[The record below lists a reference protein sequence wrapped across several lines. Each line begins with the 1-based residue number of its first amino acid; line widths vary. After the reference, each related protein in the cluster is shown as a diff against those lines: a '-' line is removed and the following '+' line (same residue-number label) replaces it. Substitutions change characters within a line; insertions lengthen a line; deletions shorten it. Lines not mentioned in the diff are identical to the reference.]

1 MTSGLSREAPPTPS
15 REAPPPSS
23 KKAPPP
29 PSRKAPPPPSREASS
44 PPSREAPPPP
54 TESQHADSTS
64 EDDTS
69 RMLDGMDSYQFED
82 TEQTPWKQNEIPD
95 ELALLQP
102 GVPEEIRNIVQES
115 MDEQRAMRL
124 SELQARAVVV
134 RTTISIGH
142 GEPELEEPS
151 MVPESSAMASRR
163 HAVSSTSSLGTDS
176 LDPSLNSR
184 TSLGSSNAA
193 NNVLKPTVSGGT
205 PPSRFS
211 GENVLSDLNL
221 TRMKTQRSGEKL
233 SKAQRVL
240 RMLRRSKDP
249 IPTTDTIQEPTQE
262 PAQEPAQD
270 PAREPATYE
279 CTSCFDD
286 VPSKEAVKV
295 PCQHRYCSSCLCQLI
310 ATAIQQEDQFPPK
323 CCLQEIPRAVFKAH
337 LAAKELASF
346 DSKALEY
353 SVAVGSRYYC
363 PRPACARWIDTTKAR
378 SHNGSLV
385 CAHCTHRMCTFCRGP
400 AHAAG
405 RDCPQDFGLDAT
417 LQQAERAG
425 WRRCY
430 NCQTLVELITGC
442 RHITC
447 KCKAEF
453 CYTCGARWKTCACT
467 EADQG
472 RRARTIRA
480 NLEQQDAAVQAE
492 AAEIRAAIAAVAQA
506 ERQAAEARREEEQRQ
521 EELRALREA
530 ERVDR
535 IGRHFDRLR
544 ESLMAVQIAQSDALA
559 ARHGRDVERMEE
571 QECAL
576 NVSTAARLFGVEEAE
591 QVGKVRIVHAT
602 EAEVRELRQEHKA
615 QLLETRWRHR
625 RDEDACMARLAEQDF
640 LSSGLQQARPDD
652 AATVLETLL
661 AAQADE
667 RGALRAVQ
675 GREVEECRG
684 SGALKLRLFT
694 EANRKA
700 EERRRRGEELERRAF
715 GMQVGRVRR
724 RQEAEWRWV
733 GVLVEERMR
742 MLEEDEE
749 RIVSRGGEV
758 AGEGSGEGEFEGEGS

>member
-15 REAPPPSS
+15 REAPPPASR
-23 KKAPPP
+23 KAPPP

-270 PAREPATYE
+270 PAREPAMYE

-353 SVAVGSRYYC
+353 SVARD
-363 PRPACARWIDTTKAR
+363 RTTG
-378 SHNGSLV
+378 H
-385 CAHCTHRMCTFCRGP
+385 
-400 AHAAG
+400 
-405 RDCPQDFGLDAT
+405 
-417 LQQAERAG
+417 
-425 WRRCY
+425 
-430 NCQTLVELITGC
+430 
-442 RHITC
+442 
-447 KCKAEF
+447 

>member
-1 MTSGLSREAPPTPS
+1 MSLSTCWTVIAAFLFGCLVVVVACNIAVAISCLVLSSLPSLLLFLRCAHMIVTASRHVHTGTRPRGVASELPASGLLPASVTAGDSIAASFVHSDSYRNVANRRDGPVAEPRTIVPLNSWSTQRYANSSSGTPPAGPIRQRRLRRKPLSSPMTSGLSREAPPTPS
-15 REAPPPSS
+15 REAPPPASR
-23 KKAPPP
+23 KAPPP

-270 PAREPATYE
+270 PAREPAMYE

-385 CAHCTHRMCTFCRGP
+385 CAHCTHRMCTFCCGP

-453 CYTCGARWKTCACT
+453 WY
-467 EADQG
+467 
-472 RRARTIRA
+472 
-480 NLEQQDAAVQAE
+480 L
-492 AAEIRAAIAAVAQA
+492 
-506 ERQAAEARREEEQRQ
+506 
-521 EELRALREA
+521 LP
-530 ERVDR
+530 
-535 IGRHFDRLR
+535 
-544 ESLMAVQIAQSDALA
+544 
-559 ARHGRDVERMEE
+559 
-571 QECAL
+571 
-576 NVSTAARLFGVEEAE
+576 LF
-591 QVGKVRIVHAT
+591 
-602 EAEVRELRQEHKA
+602 
-615 QLLETRWRHR
+615 LL
-625 RDEDACMARLAEQDF
+625 
-640 LSSGLQQARPDD
+640 
-652 AATVLETLL
+652 
-661 AAQADE
+661 
-667 RGALRAVQ
+667 
-675 GREVEECRG
+675 
-684 SGALKLRLFT
+684 LK
-694 EANRKA
+694 
-700 EERRRRGEELERRAF
+700 
-715 GMQVGRVRR
+715 
-724 RQEAEWRWV
+724 
-733 GVLVEERMR
+733 
-742 MLEEDEE
+742 
-749 RIVSRGGEV
+749 
-758 AGEGSGEGEFEGEGS
+758 

>member
-1 MTSGLSREAPPTPS
+1 
-15 REAPPPSS
+15 
-23 KKAPPP
+23 
-29 PSRKAPPPPSREASS
+29 
-44 PPSREAPPPP
+44 
-54 TESQHADSTS
+54 
-64 EDDTS
+64 
-69 RMLDGMDSYQFED
+69 MDSYQFED
-82 TEQTPWKQNEIPD
+82 TEQTPWKQYEIPD

-142 GEPELEEPS
+142 GEPEFGEPS
-151 MVPESSAMASRR
+151 VGPESSAMASRR
-163 HAVSSTSSLGTDS
+163 HAVSSTSSHGTDS

-193 NNVLKPTVSGGT
+193 DDVLKPTVSGGT

-211 GENVLSDLNL
+211 GENVFSDLNL
-221 TRMKTQRSGEKL
+221 KQRSGEKL

-249 IPTTDTIQEPTQE
+249 IPTTDTIQELTQE
-262 PAQEPAQD
+262 PAQ
-270 PAREPATYE
+270 EPATYE

-385 CAHCTHRMCTFCRGP
+385 CAHCTHRMCAFCRGP

-405 RDCPQDFGLDAT
+405 RDCPQDFSLDAT
-417 LQQAERAG
+417 LQQAEREG

-447 KCKAEF
+447 RCKAEF
-453 CYTCGARWKTCACT
+453 CYTCGAPWKTCACT
-467 EADQG
+467 EADQE
-472 RRARTIRA
+472 RRTRTIRA
-480 NLEQQDAAVQAE
+480 NLEQQDAEVQVEAE
-492 AAEIRAAIAAVAQA
+492 EIRAAIAAVAQA
-506 ERQAAEARREEEQRQ
+506 ERQAAEVRREEEQRQ
-521 EELRALREA
+521 EELRARREA

-535 IGRHFDRLR
+535 IRRHFDPLR

-576 NVSTAARLFGVEEAE
+576 NVSTAARRSGVKEAE
-591 QVGKVRIVHAT
+591 KVGKIRIVHAT
-602 EAEVRELRQEHKA
+602 EAKVQELRQEHMA
-615 QLLETRWRHR
+615 QLLETRSRHR

-640 LSSGLQQARPDD
+640 LSSSLQQARPDD

-661 AAQADE
+661 AAQAEE

-675 GREVEECRG
+675 G
-684 SGALKLRLFT
+684 
-694 EANRKA
+694 
-700 EERRRRGEELERRAF
+700 
-715 GMQVGRVRR
+715 
-724 RQEAEWRWV
+724 QE
-733 GVLVEERMR
+733 
-742 MLEEDEE
+742 
-749 RIVSRGGEV
+749 
-758 AGEGSGEGEFEGEGS
+758 